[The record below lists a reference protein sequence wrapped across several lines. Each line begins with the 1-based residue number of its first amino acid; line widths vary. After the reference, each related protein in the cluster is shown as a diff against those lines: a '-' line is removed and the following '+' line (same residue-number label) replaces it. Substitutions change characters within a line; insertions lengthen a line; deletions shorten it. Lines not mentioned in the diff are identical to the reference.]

1 MGKDI
6 YSTIFEGQLLLFFED
21 YLLVEENSGS
31 MVELEEIPEPII
43 ITRIK

>member
-6 YSTIFEGQLLLFFED
+6 YTLPFRRTIVIVFED

-31 MVELEEIPEPII
+31 MVELEEIPEPQ
-43 ITRIK
+43 